1 MKAFAV
7 VAVKEERREAS
18 DLQQIES
25 TNEMIRAAMR
35 EMQASDAA
43 NSARLDTM
51 EEALLK
57 LAEKKSTFF

>member
-1 MKAFAV
+1 M
-7 VAVKEERREAS
+7 AVKEERREAS

>member
-1 MKAFAV
+1 M
-7 VAVKEERREAS
+7 AVKEERREAS

-25 TNEMIRAAMR
+25 TNEMIRAAIR
-35 EMQASDAA
+35 ELQASDAA

-57 LAEKKSTFF
+57 LAKKNQCLIALKV